1 MPGRPLARPLDSPDG
16 LRADERARQ
25 LDLAQVGHAVGE
37 PDLTEAL
44 NDRHVAER
52 LHRHDGVEEIGRGR
66 SEELLGARP
75 HLGHVLA
82 EERDVADA
90 QRVSVR
96 RGHAG
101 ALGRRGHAEL
111 VRIAAFHPDGRP
123 AVLDHPANDIVLGA
137 NVVPDTPADG
147 IGRRVATGHRVEL
160 LGREIGQRL
169 VEARVH
175 ALELG
180 ANEVHC
186 AEHVR
191 LLAWGSPLGAAVSR
205 PIIAQGAC
213 GSDRSC
219 RSLPPMKI
227 TQIESLH
234 ADAGW
239 RNFDFLKISTDEGI
253 TGWSEYNEN
262 FGGPGLSRVIDELGS
277 ALIGKD
283 PRAWEAHV
291 ALMYALRRQASGGV
305 IQQAIGAIENAL
317 LDVKARA
324 LGVPV
329 HELFG
334 GPVRDRVRLY
344 WSHCATYRVNRAKEM
359 QVPPVRTLADIVALG
374 REVVAKGYTALK
386 TNVLILGD
394 NPRGHV
400 PGFARGEGFPALNA
414 DRYVIDAARD
424 LLAAFREGAGARMDI
439 LVDLNFNY
447 KTEGFLKLARAMEPY
462 DLFWVEIDT
471 RELQ

>member
-1 MPGRPLARPLDSPDG
+1 
-16 LRADERARQ
+16 
-25 LDLAQVGHAVGE
+25 
-37 PDLTEAL
+37 
-44 NDRHVAER
+44 
-52 LHRHDGVEEIGRGR
+52 
-66 SEELLGARP
+66 
-75 HLGHVLA
+75 
-82 EERDVADA
+82 
-90 QRVSVR
+90 
-96 RGHAG
+96 
-101 ALGRRGHAEL
+101 
-111 VRIAAFHPDGRP
+111 
-123 AVLDHPANDIVLGA
+123 
-137 NVVPDTPADG
+137 
-147 IGRRVATGHRVEL
+147 
-160 LGREIGQRL
+160 
-169 VEARVH
+169 
-175 ALELG
+175 
-180 ANEVHC
+180 
-186 AEHVR
+186 
-191 LLAWGSPLGAAVSR
+191 
-205 PIIAQGAC
+205 
-213 GSDRSC
+213 
-219 RSLPPMKI
+219 MKI
-227 TQIESLH
+227 TRIESLH

-277 ALIGKD
+277 ALVGKD

-329 HELFG
+329 YELFG

-344 WSHCATYRVNRAKEM
+344 WSHCATYRVNRAVEM

-424 LLAAFREGAGARMDI
+424 LLAAFREGAGAQMDI

-471 RELQ
+471 RDAAALHYIRSRTTIPVASCECLFGRRDYRPFFEKQSVDVAIVDTPWNGVGESLKIAAMADAYEVNVAPHNFYGHLATMMNAHFCAVVPNLRIMEIDPDHVPWYDDLVTVKPRIEGGELFVPTGPGWGTEVNEEAVRAHPPRER